1 MGSKRIGLA
10 RFEALL
16 EAVDRDL
23 NLANSTL
30 TNCTIT
36 TDQNCTFSGTTV
48 ASGELRATGNLK
60 LSSDLINHGQTV
72 NQMSLFGLNPIW
84 AFNFGDPSVAAS
96 ATEAGAK
103 ATVLTPIGTLF
114 NLSLALAKFANQD
127 DELTVAESTELLGS
141 TAQASTSAAIA
152 AGATSVIMPDDL
164 NVTRVTGNVGSSLTL
179 TASTVDYQANESALM
194 IFKGGNVFAASQF
207 LKLTMHTDAELNA
220 EGTEV
225 IVSGAG
231 TNNMTRSTVPTDAD
245 AIIILTASGAET
257 TIVEG
262 SYIYVIVE
270 NNTDVV
276 NIKACIRTTGG
287 TIAVTYAS

>member
-1 MGSKRIGLA
+1 M
-10 RFEALL
+10 
-16 EAVDRDL
+16 
-23 NLANSTL
+23 
-30 TNCTIT
+30 
-36 TDQNCTFSGTTV
+36 
-48 ASGELRATGNLK
+48 
-60 LSSDLINHGQTV
+60 
-72 NQMSLFGLNPIW
+72 
-84 AFNFGDPSVAAS
+84 AAS

-164 NVTRVTGNVGSSLTL
+164 NVTRVTGNVDSSLTL

-270 NNTDVV
+270 SNTDVV